1 MRGQKETKLQTRIT
15 VSFLSIIILPVLLM
29 SIMFISLV
37 MFQADAIQEKYGV
50 DISHLRGFNRSMI
63 VSVMVCLFIVLV
75 ITAMVLSLW
84 LSRGINAPIQA
95 LTRAVRNIR
104 DGNLDFELK
113 PVGNVTEIREL
124 FSAFEEM
131 RMKLREANEEKI
143 EFDRQNRE
151 LISNISHDLRT
162 PITAV
167 KGYCEGI
174 LDGVA
179 DTPEKRDRYIRTI
192 YSKAIDMDRLI
203 NELSFYAKITTNRI
217 PYTFERVNVRS
228 FFDDAAEEIRDDL
241 VAKGI
246 SFTYENQV
254 GPDVKMIADI
264 KQIQRVLNN
273 LISNSVKYSDKPEPR
288 IRLHVEMAGDEIRAA
303 LSDNGKGIAAKDLP
317 NVFGRFYRAD
327 SSRHSAKGG
336 SGIGLS
342 IVKKI
347 IEDHNGRVWVTSREG
362 EGTTMYFALRRY
374 EQKETP

>member
-1 MRGQKETKLQTRIT
+1 M
-15 VSFLSIIILPVLLM
+15 
-29 SIMFISLV
+29 
-37 MFQADAIQEKYGV
+37 
-50 DISHLRGFNRSMI
+50 
-63 VSVMVCLFIVLV
+63 
-75 ITAMVLSLW
+75 
-84 LSRGINAPIQA
+84 
-95 LTRAVRNIR
+95 
-104 DGNLDFELK
+104 
-113 PVGNVTEIREL
+113 
-124 FSAFEEM
+124 
-131 RMKLREANEEKI
+131 
-143 EFDRQNRE
+143 
-151 LISNISHDLRT
+151 
-162 PITAV
+162 
-167 KGYCEGI
+167 
-174 LDGVA
+174 
-179 DTPEKRDRYIRTI
+179 
-192 YSKAIDMDRLI
+192 
-203 NELSFYAKITTNRI
+203 
-217 PYTFERVNVRS
+217 NVRS

-254 GPDVKMIADI
+254 GPEVKMIADI

-317 NVFGRFYRAD
+317 NVLD